1 MVDSSP
7 LLRFTATAAAALT
20 STAVA
25 ATYIDAK
32 FHIQKDLSTLYRDW
46 STNRDW
52 EQAGVYQSP

>member
-7 LLRFTATAAAALT
+7 LLQFTATAAAALT
-20 STAVA
+20 GTAVA

-32 FHIQKDLSTLYRDW
+32 FHVQKDLSTLYRVW

-52 EQAGVYQSP
+52 EQAGMYQFP